1 MRAQG
6 WGRIVNVASIA
17 GVEGNANMS
26 APYSASKAAVIALT
40 KSAGKELAR
49 AGVAR
54 GSLRECVSQTPDRP
68 FRIRAVELPKLRSL
82 GATISGPG

>member
-1 MRAQG
+1 MRRNLG
-6 WGRIVNVASIA
+6 A
-17 GVEGNANMS
+17 GLGDRFRFDS
-26 APYSASKAAVIALT
+26 
-40 KSAGKELAR
+40 
-49 AGVAR
+49 